1 MVRSKILSFLYHMPI
16 ASRIDR
22 EMADLVK
29 KCLIIMIAG
38 FSSAHEFLGSPES
51 VMGFMC
57 KKDRKVAPT
66 NKVNEEA
73 EPNKLLNI

>member
-1 MVRSKILSFLYHMPI
+1 
-16 ASRIDR
+16 
-22 EMADLVK
+22 
-29 KCLIIMIAG
+29 MIAG
-38 FSSAHEFLGSPES
+38 LSSAHEFLGSPES

-73 EPNKLLNI
+73 EPNKQLNL